1 MSPEGKERPDAQQQ
15 LGLNPI
21 PTGHPPARSKERPRC
36 AAAAGAEPHT
46 YRPASLTDQRVRGRL
61 KTIAIAAIAPT
72 APLTAI
78 TKSGAKRSAAAPA
91 TIMATPWPR
100 LMPP

>member
-36 AAAAGAEPHT
+36 AAAAGAEPHHHRPST
-46 YRPASLTDQRVRGRL
+46 RQKQGAPAMRSSSWGWTRYLPASV
-61 KTIAIAAIAPT
+61 A
-72 APLTAI
+72 
-78 TKSGAKRSAAAPA
+78 
-91 TIMATPWPR
+91 
-100 LMPP
+100 